1 MPEEPQKAVQER
13 GAGVYE
19 KWRGG
24 QRSREQ
30 GERLARLGF
39 ADPVQASEPQA
50 ARAGVCFTQDHQAAL
65 AALLSASSLVLS
77 TVPAPI
83 CARKGGREG
92 GLTLSRGLRFA
103 SGSRSGRRRQ
113 LQWRDWVGGSVY
125 EVREF
130 AWAPGTK
137 QHRLGGCVHGHLF
150 SPSSVDGKSEAKV
163 PSGGHSGAVS
173 LPGLRTASFSLGP
186 HVAFHRPCVE
196 RDLSGIFS
204 CKGGSPIVLGP
215 HPWDL
220 I

>member
-1 MPEEPQKAVQER
+1 MPEEQEKAVQER

-39 ADPVQASEPQA
+39 SDRVQASEPQA
-50 ARAGVCFTQDHQAAL
+50 AGAGVCFTQDHQAAL

-92 GLTLSRGLRFA
+92 GLTLSTGLIFA
-103 SGSRSGRRRQ
+103 SRSGRR

-125 EVREF
+125 EVHEF

-150 SPSSVDGKSEAKV
+150 SPSSVDRKSEAKV
-163 PSGGHSGAVS
+163 PSGGHSGVVS
-173 LPGLRTASFSLGP
+173 LPGLRTASSSLGP
-186 HVAFHRPCVE
+186 HVAFHCPCVE
-196 RDLSGIFS
+196 RDLSGISS
-204 CKGGSPIVLGP
+204 CKDGSPIVLGP

>member
-1 MPEEPQKAVQER
+1 MPEEPEKAVQER

-19 KWRGG
+19 KWGGG

-65 AALLSASSLVLS
+65 AALLRASSLVLS

-83 CARKGGREG
+83 WARKGGREG

-103 SGSRSGRRRQ
+103 S
-113 LQWRDWVGGSVY
+113 
-125 EVREF
+125 
-130 AWAPGTK
+130 
-137 QHRLGGCVHGHLF
+137 RLGCRCNGETGWEGAYTRCVSLLGPLEQN
-150 SPSSVDGKSEAKV
+150 STGWVAVSADIYV

-173 LPGLRTASFSLGP
+173 LPGLLTASFSLGP
-186 HVAFHRPCVE
+186 HVAFHCPCVE
-196 RDLSGIFS
+196 RDLSGISS
-204 CKGGSPIVLGP
+204 CKDGSPIVLGP